1 MYAVRFRLSAGLQGG
16 GRKMA
21 TSGRADETLSQA
33 DWRHSEQRHSTR
45 PCLSHR
51 RQEGKPT
58 EHSLFCGLAP
68 SRIADLRASEQSP
81 KANIART
88 KPFPHLDSALNK
100 NTTTPHSFLLA
111 PVGIAPRTSELA
123 SWTSEGSH
131 GRLAA
136 FDNFAFRNLNFGNE
150 TADLDLPSGSLGLGV
165 GGRV

>member
-1 MYAVRFRLSAGLQGG
+1 
-16 GRKMA
+16 MA

-58 EHSLFCGLAP
+58 ENSLFCELAP

-81 KANIART
+81 KANIAR
-88 KPFPHLDSALNK
+88 KGPLCHLKRALNK
-100 NTTTPHSFLLA
+100 NTTTPHSFLLT
-111 PVGIAPRTSELA
+111 PVGIAPRPSELA
-123 SWTSEGSH
+123 SWTSKGSR

-136 FDNFAFRNLNFGNE
+136 VDNFDVQNLNFGNE

-165 GGRV
+165 GWAGSS